1 MVTLC
6 SLEDDDIVSQ
16 IWRLQHVA
24 YRLEAELIG
33 FDEIPPLMDTLETL
47 RSCGE
52 SFYGWLEDDELLG
65 ALAVQ
70 SESSG
75 SLTLTR
81 MMVHPDHFR
90 KGIADSLMKHVL
102 NEYQNIP
109 LFIVTT
115 GTLNTPAVTL
125 YRKHGFRPVSAAEVA
140 PGVELTTYHLH
151 NVE

>member
-6 SLEDDDIVSQ
+6 SLEDDNIVSQ

-102 NEYQNIP
+102 NEYRNVP

-125 YRKHGFRPVSAAEVA
+125 YRKHGFRPVSVAEVA

>member
-6 SLEDDDIVSQ
+6 SLKDDDIVSQ

-33 FDEIPPLMDTLETL
+33 FEEIPPLMDTFDTL
-47 RSCGE
+47 KSCGE
-52 SFYGWLEDDELLG
+52 SFYGWMEDGELLG

-70 SESSG
+70 SESPD

-90 KGIADSLMKHVL
+90 KGIADSLMAHVL
-102 NEYQNIP
+102 NEHRHIP
-109 LFIVTT
+109 LFIVST
-115 GTLNTPAVTL
+115 GTLNTPAVAL

>member
-65 ALAVQ
+65 VLAVQ

-102 NEYQNIP
+102 NEYQNVP

>member
-1 MVTLC
+1 MISIC
-6 SLEDDDIVSQ
+6 SLEDDEMVSQ
-16 IWRLQHVA
+16 IWRLQHIA
-24 YRLEAELIG
+24 YRLEAERIG
-33 FDEIPPLMDTLETL
+33 FDEIPPLMDTFDTL

-52 SFYGWLEDDELLG
+52 TFHGWIEDGDLLG

-70 SESSG
+70 SESSD

-102 NEYQNIP
+102 NEYHHIP
-109 LFIVTT
+109 LFIVST
-115 GTLNTPAVTL
+115 GTLNAPAVAL
-125 YRKHGFRPVSAAEVA
+125 YRKHGFRPVSAVEVA

-151 NVE
+151 NVK

>member
-1 MVTLC
+1 MMSIC
-6 SLEDDDIVSQ
+6 SLEDNEMVSQ
-16 IWRLQHVA
+16 IWRLQHIA
-24 YRLEAELIG
+24 YRLEAERIG
-33 FDEIPPLMDTLETL
+33 FDEIPPLMDTFDTL

-52 SFYGWLEDDELLG
+52 TFYGWIEDGNLLG

-90 KGIADSLMKHVL
+90 KGIADSLMEHAL
-102 NEYQNIP
+102 NEYHHIP
-109 LFIVTT
+109 LFIVST
-115 GTLNTPAVTL
+115 GTLNAPAVAL

-151 NVE
+151 NVK

>member
-6 SLEDDDIVSQ
+6 SLEDDDIVGQ

-33 FDEIPPLMDTLETL
+33 FNEIPPLMDTLETL

-52 SFYGWLEDDELLG
+52 SFYGWLEDGELLG

-90 KGIADSLMKHVL
+90 QGIADSLMKHVL
-102 NEYQNIP
+102 NKYQSVP

-115 GTLNTPAVTL
+115 GTLNTPAVAL

>member
-33 FDEIPPLMDTLETL
+33 FDEIPPLMDTLDTL

-52 SFYGWLEDDELLG
+52 SFYGWLEDGELIG

-70 SESSG
+70 SESPD

-102 NEYQNIP
+102 NEYQNMP
-109 LFIVTT
+109 LFIVST

-125 YRKHGFRPVSAAEVA
+125 YRKHGFRPVSAVEVA

-151 NVE
+151 KLE

>member
-6 SLEDDDIVSQ
+6 SLKDDDIVSQ
-16 IWRLQHVA
+16 IWRLQHLA
-24 YRLEAELIG
+24 YRLEAERIG
-33 FDEIPPLMDTLETL
+33 FDEIPPLMDTFDTL
-47 RSCGE
+47 KSCGE
-52 SFYGWLEDDELLG
+52 SFYGWMEDGELLG

-70 SESSG
+70 SESPG
-75 SLTLTR
+75 SLTFTR

-90 KGIADSLMKHVL
+90 KGIADSLMRHVL
-102 NEYQNIP
+102 NEHHNIP
-109 LFIVTT
+109 LFIVST
-115 GTLNTPAVTL
+115 GTLNTPAVAL

>member
-6 SLEDDDIVSQ
+6 SLKDDDIVNQ

-24 YRLEAELIG
+24 YRLEAERIG
-33 FDEIPPLMDTLETL
+33 FEEIPPLMDTLDTL
-47 RSCGE
+47 KSCGE
-52 SFYGWLEDDELLG
+52 SFYGWVEDDELLG

-70 SESSG
+70 SESPD

-102 NEYQNIP
+102 NEHRHIP
-109 LFIVTT
+109 LFIVST
-115 GTLNTPAVTL
+115 GTLNTPAVAL
-125 YRKHGFRPVSAAEVA
+125 YQKHGFRPVSAAEVA

-151 NVE
+151 NVK

>member
-6 SLEDDDIVSQ
+6 SLEDDNIVSQ

-102 NEYQNIP
+102 NEYRNVP

-140 PGVELTTYHLH
+140 SGVELTTYHLH

>member
-6 SLEDDDIVSQ
+6 SLEDDNIVSQ

-102 NEYQNIP
+102 NEYRNVP

-125 YRKHGFRPVSAAEVA
+125 YRKHGFRSVSAAEVA

>member
-33 FDEIPPLMDTLETL
+33 FNEIPPLMDTLETL

-52 SFYGWLEDDELLG
+52 SFYGWLEDGELLG

-90 KGIADSLMKHVL
+90 QGIADSLMKHVL
-102 NEYQNIP
+102 NEYQNVP

>member
-102 NEYQNIP
+102 NGYQNVP

>member
-6 SLEDDDIVSQ
+6 SLTDDDIVNQ

-24 YRLEAELIG
+24 YRLEAERIG
-33 FDEIPPLMDTLETL
+33 FEEIPPLMDTLDTL
-47 RSCGE
+47 KSCGE
-52 SFYGWLEDDELLG
+52 SFYGWVEDDELLG

-70 SESSG
+70 SESPG

-90 KGIADSLMKHVL
+90 KGIADSLMRHVL
-102 NEYQNIP
+102 NEHRHIP
-109 LFIVTT
+109 LFIVST
-115 GTLNTPAVTL
+115 GTLNTPAVAL
-125 YRKHGFRPVSAAEVA
+125 YRKHGFHPVSAAEVA

-151 NVE
+151 NVK

>member
-6 SLEDDDIVSQ
+6 SLKDDDIVSQ
-16 IWRLQHVA
+16 IWCLQHLA

-33 FDEIPPLMDTLETL
+33 FDEIPPLMDTFDTL
-47 RSCGE
+47 KSCGE
-52 SFYGWLEDDELLG
+52 SFYGWMEDDELLG

-70 SESSG
+70 SESPG

-102 NEYQNIP
+102 NEHRHIP
-109 LFIVTT
+109 LFIVST
-115 GTLNTPAVTL
+115 GTLNTPAVAL
-125 YRKHGFRPVSAAEVA
+125 YQKHGFRPVSAAEVA
-140 PGVELTTYHLH
+140 PDVELTTYHLH
-151 NVE
+151 NVG

>member
-6 SLEDDDIVSQ
+6 SLEDDNIVSQ

-102 NEYQNIP
+102 NEYRNVP

-125 YRKHGFRPVSAAEVA
+125 YQKHGFHPVSAAKVA

>member
-81 MMVHPDHFR
+81 MMVHPYHFR

-102 NEYQNIP
+102 NEYQNVP

>member
-6 SLEDDDIVSQ
+6 SLEDDDIVGQ

-33 FDEIPPLMDTLETL
+33 FNEIPPLMDTLETL

-52 SFYGWLEDDELLG
+52 SFYGWLEDGELLG

-90 KGIADSLMKHVL
+90 QGIADFLMKHVL
-102 NEYQNIP
+102 NKYQSVP

-115 GTLNTPAVTL
+115 GTLNTPAVAL

>member
-6 SLEDDDIVSQ
+6 SLEDDNIVSQ

-102 NEYQNIP
+102 NEYRNVP

>member
-102 NEYQNIP
+102 NEYQNVP

>member
-102 NEYQNIP
+102 NEYRNVP